1 MEEKNAAPIFELE
14 SHFHA
19 SVKIRIW
26 QTGLSN
32 HIIVAS
38 CIKIV
43 WKKNR

>member
-26 QTGLSN
+26 QTGLSS
-32 HIIVAS
+32 HIIFAS